1 MDVLMQA
8 GTAVPVV
15 VLAAAV
21 LHAVW
26 NALAHAMPNKLAG
39 FTLINLAFVGVSV
52 IWVCFTPLPDS
63 AAWPFIAA
71 SAALQVAYQT
81 LLLQAYRL
89 GDFGQ
94 MYPVARGVAPMLVA
108 VLSVSVLGQ
117 ELSAPELTGI
127 LVISAGLVAL
137 ALADGLP
144 DRTQLPALMAALGTG
159 VMIASYTIVD
169 GTGVR
174 RSDSVFGYIAWSFL
188 LQGMLFCAGAF
199 ALGRRGLSSRLRGAP
214 IRGLTGGMLSLTAYA
229 LVVWAQDHGD
239 LASIAALRETSI
251 VIAALLGT
259 VFFRERLGSRRLAA
273 SATVVVGIAVLQ
285 LAHA

>member
-1 MDVLMQA
+1 MQA

-15 VLAAAV
+15 VLTAAV
-21 LHAVW
+21 LHAGW
-26 NALAHAMPNKLAG
+26 NALAHAIPNKLAG
-39 FTLINLAFVGVSV
+39 FTLINLVFVGVSA
-52 IWVCFTPLPDS
+52 IWVSFTPLPGS

-71 SAALQVAYQT
+71 SALLQVAYQT

-94 MYPVARGVAPMLVA
+94 MYPVARGVAPLLVA

-117 ELSAPELTGI
+117 ELSAPELTGVLI
-127 LVISAGLVAL
+127 ISAGLVAL

-144 DRTQLPALMAALGTG
+144 DRAQLPALTAALGTG

-199 ALGRRGLSSRLRGAP
+199 VLGGRRLSARLRDAP
-214 IRGLTGGMLSLTAYA
+214 MRGLTGGVLSLTAYA

-259 VFFRERLGSRRLAA
+259 VFFRERLGGRRLAA
-273 SATVVVGIAVLQ
+273 SVTVVAGIAVLQ
-285 LAHA
+285 LAHT

>member
-1 MDVLMQA
+1 MQA

-15 VLAAAV
+15 VLTAAV

-26 NALAHAMPNKLAG
+26 NALAHAIENKLAG
-39 FTLINLAFVGVSV
+39 FTLINLAFVGVSAF
-52 IWVCFTPLPDS
+52 WVCFTPLPGS

-71 SAALQVAYQT
+71 SAVLQVAYQT

-117 ELSAPELTGI
+117 ELSAPELTGVLI
-127 LVISAGLVAL
+127 ISAGLLAL

-144 DRTQLPALMAALGTG
+144 DRARLPALTAALGTG

-174 RSDSVFGYIAWSFL
+174 RSDSVSGYIAWSFL

-199 ALGRRGLSSRLRGAP
+199 VLGGRRLSARLRDAP
-214 IRGLTGGMLSLTAYA
+214 MRGLTGGVLSLTAYA

-259 VFFRERLGSRRLAA
+259 VLFHERLGGRRLVA
-273 SATVVVGIAVLQ
+273 SVTVVAGIAVLQ
-285 LAHA
+285 FAHT

>member
-1 MDVLMQA
+1 MQA
-8 GTAVPVV
+8 GAAVPVV

-39 FTLINLAFVGVSV
+39 FTLINLAFVGVSAV
-52 IWVCFTPLPDS
+52 WVCFTPLPGS

-71 SAALQVAYQT
+71 STVLQIAYQA
-81 LLLQAYRL
+81 LLLQAYKL

-108 VLSVSVLGQ
+108 VVSVSVLGQ
-117 ELSAPELTGI
+117 DLSARALTGV

-144 DRTQLPALMAALGTG
+144 DRTQMPALMAALGTG
-159 VMIASYTIVD
+159 VMIASYTVVD

-174 RSDSVFGYIAWSFL
+174 RSDTVFGYIAWGFL

-199 ALGRRGLSSRLRGAP
+199 ALGGRGLRHRLRDAP
-214 IRGLTGGMLSLTAYA
+214 VRGFTGGLLSLTAYG

-239 LASIAALRETSI
+239 LASVAALRETSI

-259 VFFRERLGSRRLAA
+259 AFFHERLGGRRLAA
-273 SATVVVGIAVLQ
+273 SATVVVGIALLQ
-285 LAHA
+285 LAHT